1 MCYFCSRLAPFFMPT
16 DPKRLKIKDFTY
28 PLPDHQIAKYPLPQ
42 RSASKLLYYRQGQ
55 IQDEVFTSL
64 PDLLAADS
72 LLIFNNTKVVQARLY
87 FQRPSGSTIE
97 VFCLEPLLPV
107 TEMQLAM
114 QQTGSCTW
122 TCLVG
127 NAKRWKEPVLTL
139 EFPLEKDLTGTLRV
153 QKGDRM
159 EESFAVKFEW
169 EPAHLTFAE
178 ILEKAGNLPLPPY
191 LNRAATPADKE
202 TYQTVYAQES
212 GAVAAPTAGL
222 HFTPEIFTAL
232 HNKNIATQ
240 EVTLHV
246 GAGTFKPVKATEMKE
261 HAMHREEIYVS
272 ADCLRGILQH
282 LPKTI
287 IPVGTTSLRTL
298 ESLYW
303 LGVSLMMQPE
313 KYTSANDSLEV
324 LQWLPYEVQE
334 EIPADV
340 AINAL
345 VTYLQHNQLDYLSA
359 STQLLIAPGYQFKL
373 VNGLITNFHQPE
385 STLLL
390 LVSAL
395 IGENWRRVYDHA
407 LRNNYRFLSFGDSSL
422 LLP

>member
-1 MCYFCSRLAPFFMPT
+1 MST

-42 RSASKLLYYRQGQ
+42 RSASKLLYYRHGQ
-55 IQDEVFTSL
+55 MQDEVFTSL
-64 PDLLAADS
+64 PALLPPDS
-72 LLIFNNTKVVQARLY
+72 LLIFNNTKVVQARLF

-122 TCLVG
+122 SCLVG

-139 EFPLEKDLTGTLRV
+139 DFPLEKDLTGTLQV
-153 QKGDRM
+153 QKGERTQD
-159 EESFAVKFEW
+159 SFAINFAW

-191 LNRAATPADKE
+191 LNRAATTSDKE
-202 TYQTVYAQES
+202 TYQTVYAQEA

-232 HNKNIATQ
+232 KERNIATQ

-246 GAGTFKPVKATEMKE
+246 GAGTFKPVKAPEMAA
-261 HAMHREEIYVS
+261 HAMHREELYVS
-272 ADCLRGILQH
+272 IACLREILQH
-282 LPKTI
+282 LPKPI

-303 LGVSLMMQPE
+303 LGVSLILQPGKFTPTE
-313 KYTSANDSLEV
+313 NLLEV
-324 LQWLPYEVQE
+324 PQWLPYDVQE
-334 EIPADV
+334 EIPSDA
-340 AINAL
+340 ALQAL
-345 VTYLQHNQLDYLSA
+345 VTYLQNNQLDYLRA
-359 STQLLIAPGYQFKL
+359 TTQLLIAPGYQFNM

-395 IGENWRRVYDHA
+395 IGEDWHQVYDHA
-407 LRNNYRFLSFGDSSL
+407 LRNNYRFLSFGDSSF